1 MCKGWEYVV
10 KLIENYYPDAKS
22 TPDIEL
28 FAHNKLTYN
37 KIIESWKTSNKVA
50 AVQATGNEKSFIF
63 TKTLSHFYHVN
74 KLVLAPSEVLYYAGK
89 DFPSD

>member
-1 MCKGWEYVV
+1 MKMEGWEYVV

-37 KIIESWKTSNKVA
+37 KIIENWKTSDKVA
-50 AVQATGNEKSFIF
+50 AVQATGTGKSFLII
-63 TKTLSHFYHVN
+63 KTLAHFTM
-74 KLVLAPSEVLYYAGK
+74 
-89 DFPSD
+89 